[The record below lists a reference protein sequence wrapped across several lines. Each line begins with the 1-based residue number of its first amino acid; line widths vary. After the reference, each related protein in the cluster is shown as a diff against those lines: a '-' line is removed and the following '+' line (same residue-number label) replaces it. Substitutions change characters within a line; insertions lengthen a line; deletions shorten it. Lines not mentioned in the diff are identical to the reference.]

1 MSSLLPGIE
10 PMTTS
15 LSAVRAHVLSVSAYE
30 VLVPVSQSRQLRCC
44 PSSCFMKLCFCFPV
58 LSFHFLALESCFVF
72 YFRLLFVYFC
82 RLFHPLFH
90 SLWLLSS
97 IPSFFRSF
105 PSFFPLLSVTHSS
118 RCFSVWTSL
127 FLHFYLAVLFSFFR
141 PFFSVASSFS
151 LSLFPGFFSH
161 SLPSFV
167 PSPRHSPRRAPG
179 DGGRGGEGGRDLGW
193 V

>member
-1 MSSLLPGIE
+1 MFSLPSTLP
-10 PMTTS
+10 S
-15 LSAVRAHVLSVSAYE
+15 LPVNVQRKRRDKKLVSRARSRLERVCIRGLGASQS
-30 VLVPVSQSRQLRCC
+30 VSQSRQLRCC

-72 YFRLLFVYFC
+72 YFHLLFVYFC
-82 RLFHPLFH
+82 RLFHPLFR

-127 FLHFYLAVLFSFFR
+127 FLHFYRAVLFSFFR

-151 LSLFPGFFSH
+151 LSLFPGFFFPFFALFR
-161 SLPSFV
+161 SLP
-167 PSPRHSPRRAPG
+167 PSLTTQST
-179 DGGRGGEGGRDLGW
+179 W
-193 V
+193 